1 MKRKKTKIPVYT
13 LKSIKNKIYGFI
25 SEFLYK
31 KKYDYYST
39 VRKVSQSLASI
50 FELNEICVFVGDSIF
65 STLNLKNICIMSVVP
80 RGGYE
85 IVYTNCSRGKRLE
98 HVEHDDN
105 DSHKVRIGRR
115 SDIVKLLKSSDDI
128 IIKNELP
135 KDDAV
140 LEQDAVER
148 IRDKLEILSC
158 ETMVPVFVDKKLTL
172 LMCLGEKITG
182 DKFTREDINLLNT
195 ISDQMSIA
203 IKNAKLYS
211 EKIHTEKLASIG
223 MMSATFAHEIRNP
236 LTSLK
241 TFAQL
246 IPEKYNDPEF
256 RNKFSKIVL
265 SEIDRING
273 LIEDLLDFSQ
283 KKTSPGIKDFDVT
296 MILDETVDYVRNR
309 LEFEEKPISIEKQ
322 YDGNGF
328 SLSGNSE
335 KLKHAF
341 VNIINNGCQ
350 SMSGEGVLIVDVS
363 PNGKNIDIAITD
375 SGEGI
380 PQDELDKIFDPF
392 VTTKEM
398 GMGIGLAIS
407 KKIIEDHGGKIKV
420 KSRVAKGT
428 TFTVTLP
435 AHDVGVNC

>member
-1 MKRKKTKIPVYT
+1 MKRKKIKNPVYT
-13 LKSIKNKIYGFI
+13 LKPIKNKIHDFF
-25 SEFLYK
+25 SEFIYR

-50 FELNEICVFVGDSIF
+50 FDLNEIYVFVGDSIF
-65 STLNLKNICIMSVVP
+65 STLKLKNICIMSAVP
-80 RGGYE
+80 EGGYE
-85 IVYTNCSRGKRLE
+85 IVYTNCISSKRPE
-98 HVEHDDN
+98 QDDSDDN
-105 DSHKVRIGRR
+105 DSYKVRIGRR

-128 IIKNELP
+128 IFKKDLP
-135 KDDAV
+135 ETNGV
-140 LEQDAVER
+140 LGQDASDHL
-148 IRDKLEILSC
+148 RDKLELLSC
-158 ETMVPVFVDKKLTL
+158 EAVVPVFVDKKLIL
-172 LMCLGEKITG
+172 LMCLGEKSKG
-182 DKFTREDINLLNT
+182 DRFTREDVNLLNT

-203 IKNAKLYS
+203 IKNAKLYK
-211 EKIHTEKLASIG
+211 EKIHAEKLASIG

-246 IPEKYNDPEF
+246 IPEKYNDAEF

-283 KKTSPGIKDFDVT
+283 KKASPGINDFDVT

-380 PQDELDKIFDPF
+380 PPDEIEKIFDPF

-420 KSRVAKGT
+420 KSRVSKGT
-428 TFTVTLP
+428 TFTITLP
-435 AHDVGVNC
+435 AMMLA